1 MVASATNQTVVEY
14 HFPERYVLDSYHG
27 LQYTCEVVATSDGGT
42 TTTYTEAVEIH
53 VVGRYLKTNSSMELY
68 VYNPSPAPPNPLEVE
83 TEVSEDG
90 PVEAGS
96 EGLTL
101 TCTVHETINGFSNI
115 PSGHWMGPS
124 GPVTSREGIVMVE
137 TRGTIQGIWSSLTIN
152 VTFSSL
158 HTSHAGNYTCQWI
171 LFTPAEGG
179 KTVTITSTPLT
190 VTVRC
195 KWCGRSLC
203 NDGL

>member
-1 MVASATNQTVVEY
+1 
-14 HFPERYVLDSYHG
+14 
-27 LQYTCEVVATSDGGT
+27 
-42 TTTYTEAVEIH
+42 
-53 VVGRYLKTNSSMELY
+53 MELSPY
-68 VYNPSPAPPNPLEVE
+68 IPSPVPPDPLQVE

-96 EGLTL
+96 GGLTL
-101 TCTVHETINGFSNI
+101 TCTVRETVNGLTNI

-124 GPVTSREGIVMVE
+124 GPVNSSEGIVMVE
-137 TRGTIQGIWSSLTIN
+137 TRNKTEGILSRLTIT

-158 HTSHAGNYTCQWI
+158 DTPHAGEYTCQGT

-179 KTVTITSTPLT
+179 KTVTNSSTPLT

-195 KWCGRSLC
+195 KGCGRSLC
-203 NDGL
+203 SDRYESIVDGSDNYLTIL

>member
-1 MVASATNQTVVEY
+1 
-14 HFPERYVLDSYHG
+14 
-27 LQYTCEVVATSDGGT
+27 
-42 TTTYTEAVEIH
+42 
-53 VVGRYLKTNSSMELY
+53 MELA
-68 VYNPSPAPPNPLEVE
+68 VYAPSQVPPNPLEVE

-96 EGLTL
+96 GGLTL
-101 TCTVHETINGFSNI
+101 TCTVRAAVNGFTNI

-124 GPVTSREGIVMVE
+124 GQVTSRGNIMVE
-137 TRGTIQGIWSSLTIN
+137 IRNNTEEIWSHVTIT

-158 HTSHAGNYTCQWI
+158 HTSHAGQYTCQWT

-179 KTVTITSTPLT
+179 KNVTTTSTPLT

-195 KWCGRSLC
+195 KWCGRLLC
-203 NDGL
+203 SDGMWD

>member
-1 MVASATNQTVVEY
+1 
-14 HFPERYVLDSYHG
+14 
-27 LQYTCEVVATSDGGT
+27 
-42 TTTYTEAVEIH
+42 
-53 VVGRYLKTNSSMELY
+53 MELS
-68 VYNPSPAPPNPLEVE
+68 VYIPSPVPPNPLLVE

-96 EGLTL
+96 GGLTL
-101 TCTVHETINGFSNI
+101 TCRVQEHVNGFTNR

-124 GPVTSREGIVMVE
+124 GPVTSRERIVMVE
-137 TRGTIQGIWSSLTIN
+137 TSSNEGLTSRVTIT

-158 HTSHAGNYTCQWI
+158 HTSHAGEYTCQGT

-179 KTVTITSTPLT
+179 MTLTNSSTPLN

-195 KWCGRSLC
+195 KWSVCR
-203 NDGL
+203 DGM

>member
-1 MVASATNQTVVEY
+1 
-14 HFPERYVLDSYHG
+14 
-27 LQYTCEVVATSDGGT
+27 
-42 TTTYTEAVEIH
+42 
-53 VVGRYLKTNSSMELY
+53 MELSLY
-68 VYNPSPAPPNPLEVE
+68 IPSPVPPNPLLVE
-83 TEVSEDG
+83 SEVSEDG

-96 EGLTL
+96 GGLTL
-101 TCTVHETINGFSNI
+101 TCTVTETVNGFTNT
-115 PSGHWMGPS
+115 PSGHWIGPS

-137 TRGTIQGIWSSLTIN
+137 TGDDTEGIWSSLTIT

-158 HTSHAGNYTCQWI
+158 LTSHGGQYTCQGT

-179 KTVTITSTPLT
+179 KNVTNSSTPLT

-203 NDGL
+203 SDGM